1 MKIEIKSK
9 DCLFITLNNK
19 VYYIDDSTDESII
32 DSWEL
37 KDYCQHCGSS
47 LGIYNG
53 DAEEDYNNSFC
64 SKGCYCKYTYKN

>member
-19 VYYIDDSTDESII
+19 VYYIDDSTNESIMHSWKI
-32 DSWEL
+32 DH
-37 KDYCQHCGSS
+37 YCQCCGME
-47 LGIYNG
+47 LGIDCG